1 MNKNGEMPGINNNT
15 CVPSFYSRADEF
27 SFKDLLAIFFSAG
40 FFYICYRALSDP
52 QALEL
57 VKSVGY
63 LMAVILG
70 GYFGQEI
77 TSTLVKKPL
86 VIQKKPEVHLTKND
100 SAS

>member
-1 MNKNGEMPGINNNT
+1 MNNNGAKPGLNDKV

-27 SFKDLLAIFFSAG
+27 SFKDLLAIFFSSG
-40 FFYICYRALSDP
+40 FFYICYQALGDP

-57 VKSVGY
+57 VKAVGY

-77 TSTLVKKPL
+77 TSTLVKEKLMAQRKAVSSP
-86 VIQKKPEVHLTKND
+86 KND
-100 SAS
+100 TRP